1 MTLAGIAV
9 RNLARNGLRAALT
22 VVGVGVAVLAFLL
35 LQSVTAAWVSGPRSA
50 PRDRVVTRHK
60 VTFAMALPK
69 HYIELVRG
77 SSHVKAATWASW
89 FGGRDP
95 KHDTEF
101 FATLAVDPT
110 SYFSVYDDM
119 KVPRDE
125 RDAFEHDKQ
134 GAIVGDVLASKL
146 GWRVG
151 EKVVLQSGIVPGEWR
166 FTIDGI
172 YTATSKA
179 IDRSNFILRWDYI
192 NDSVPVDRRDMI
204 GWIVSRVDDP
214 TRTAQ
219 VSVGIDGLF
228 DDRDIQTLSQ
238 DERSVG
244 AHFLAMLSAILDAL
258 DAVSA
263 VILVVMTLILGNT
276 VAMAVRER
284 AGEYGVLRAI
294 GFLPRHVAFSVVAE
308 SLVLGALGG
317 LLGTALAWPF
327 IDVLVARLVADT
339 MGSFFP
345 SFGLDASQMATGIL
359 LPAALGGLASA
370 IPAWTASKRSVID
383 SIRRV
388 A

>member
-95 KHDTEF
+95 KHETEF

-276 VAMAVRER
+276 VAMGVRER

>member
-95 KHDTEF
+95 KHETEF
-101 FATLAVDPT
+101 FATLAVNPT

-276 VAMAVRER
+276 VAMGVRER

>member
-9 RNLARNGLRAALT
+9 RNLAHNGLRAALT
-22 VVGVGVAVLAFLL
+22 VVGVAVAVLAFLL
-35 LQSVTAAWVSGPRSA
+35 LQAVTAAWVSGPRSA

-69 HYIELVRG
+69 HYVEVVRS

-95 KHDTEF
+95 RHDTDF
-101 FATLAVDPT
+101 FATLAVDPS

-119 KVPRDE
+119 KVPRAE

-134 GAIVGDVLASKL
+134 GAIVGDVLARKF

-179 IDRSNFILRWDYI
+179 VDRSNFILRWDYI

-214 TRTAQ
+214 TRAAQ

-263 VILVVMTLILGNT
+263 VILVVMMLILGNT
-276 VAMAVRER
+276 VAMGVRER
-284 AGEYGVLRAI
+284 AAEYGVLRAI
-294 GFLPRHVAFSVVAE
+294 GFLPSHVAFSVVAE

-339 MGSFFP
+339 MGPFFP
-345 SFGLDASQMATGIL
+345 SFGLDASQMAIGIL
-359 LPAALGGLASA
+359 LPAALGAIASA
-370 IPAWTASKRSVID
+370 IPAWTASRRSVID